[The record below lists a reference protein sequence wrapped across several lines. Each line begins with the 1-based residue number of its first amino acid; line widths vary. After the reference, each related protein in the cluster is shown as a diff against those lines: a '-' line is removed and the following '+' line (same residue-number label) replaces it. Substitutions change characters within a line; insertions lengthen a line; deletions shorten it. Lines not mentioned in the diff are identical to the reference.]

1 MPEGLND
8 RQEDIWEPLL
18 ALADS
23 VGGDV
28 PRLARA
34 AVEAVSENGD
44 ELSYGAE
51 QLAATR
57 KLIGDKNRITSAELI
72 EGLWEAEALP
82 ARLMEDEEPNYKKI
96 GHWLSKF
103 IQSYGGNPAR
113 KLRFGNQTSK
123 GYESAELKSI
133 FDRYCPPESINT
145 L

>member
-1 MPEGLND
+1 
-8 RQEDIWEPLL
+8 WEPLL
-18 ALADS
+18 AIADS

-44 ELSYGAE
+44 EPSYGAD
-51 QLAATR
+51 QLAAIR
-57 KLIGDKNRITSAELI
+57 ELIGDKNRITSAELI
-72 EGLWEAEALP
+72 EGLWETEELP
-82 ARLMEDEEPNYKKI
+82 GRLMEDAEPNCKKI

-103 IQSYGGNPAR
+103 IQSYGGKPAR
-113 KLRFGNQTSK
+113 KLRFGDQTFK

-133 FDRYCPPESINT
+133 FDRYCPPEPIIT